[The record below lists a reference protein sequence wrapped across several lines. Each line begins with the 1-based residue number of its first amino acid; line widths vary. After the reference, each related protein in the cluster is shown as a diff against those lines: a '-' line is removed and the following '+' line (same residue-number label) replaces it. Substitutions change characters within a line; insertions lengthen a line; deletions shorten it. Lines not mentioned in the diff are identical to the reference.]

1 MAFDAFLKIEG
12 IPGESSDDK
21 HKEWIEVLS
30 FGWMVHQPKS
40 VASTSGSRS
49 AERANFEDFNIT
61 KLIDKASPKLA
72 IACASG
78 EHFKTAVLEVCR
90 AGGDKIKYM
99 EYKLS
104 DIMITIFQP
113 SGHTSEKDA
122 LPMESVNFTYGKV
135 ELKYTQTDPAT
146 GKAKG
151 DVAAGWDL
159 NANKKI

>member
-1 MAFDAFLKIEG
+1 MAFDAFLKIET

-21 HKEWIEVLS
+21 HKDWIEILS
-30 FGWMVHQPKS
+30 FDWGVCQPKS
-40 VASTSGSRS
+40 VASTAGSRS
-49 AERANFEDFNIT
+49 AERADFNDFGFS
-61 KLIDKASPKLA
+61 KLFDKATPKLA
-72 IACASG
+72 IGCASG
-78 EHFKTAVLEVCR
+78 EHFKTATLEICR

-99 EYKLS
+99 EFKFS
-104 DIMITIFQP
+104 DVMITAYQP
-113 SGHTSEKDA
+113 SGDVSGERM
-122 LPMESVNFTYGKV
+122 LPMEKVRLTYGKV